1 MWIERSQKNG
11 CERISITVSA
21 RSPLDVPPLRQ
32 RREEVEILLRY
43 SMHKLARYYGLPP
56 REFSPSVAGRLP
68 ESLLAGKSERTRD
81 IRQTLPGRRRQTTQ
95 LERIRTKFPE
105 QLATSLTGRTTI
117 SLCPARTRCEPEEV
131 EASADASIPKSL
143 KSLIQSV
150 KWETERNAIAVA
162 LEKTGWNRKAAAR
175 LLGVSYRTMLY
186 KIDQYHMSAS
196 ELLRPSRTNE
206 VGRCGSDQRKRK
218 SKLSQD
224 ANCMGE
230 KRQGAAMTTRAGSFW
245 RTGLLAASCL
255 LLSNGLWAQAP
266 SSNAAQPSQ
275 NADASTAPKPHDDS
289 FVIGNDDVLAIN
301 VWKEP
306 DISRSIPVRSDGK
319 ISLPLVGEVQAAGR
333 TPLKLE
339 VEIASRLKNYISE
352 PEVTVIVQQ
361 INSQKFN
368 ILGQVNRPGTYVIAN
383 SPTVLDAIALAG
395 GFRDF
400 AKQKS
405 IYVLRQNAD
414 GSQTRIPF
422 NYKEVVK
429 GQNPAQNIKV
439 QPRDT
444 IVVP

>member
-1 MWIERSQKNG
+1 MTRK
-11 CERISITVSA
+11 SI
-21 RSPLDVPPLRQ
+21 R
-32 RREEVEILLRY
+32 
-43 SMHKLARYYGLPP
+43 
-56 REFSPSVAGRLP
+56 FS
-68 ESLLAGKSERTRD
+68 RTAL
-81 IRQTLPGRRRQTTQ
+81 IT
-95 LERIRTKFPE
+95 
-105 QLATSLTGRTTI
+105 
-117 SLCPARTRCEPEEV
+117 
-131 EASADASIPKSL
+131 ASA
-143 KSLIQSV
+143 
-150 KWETERNAIAVA
+150 
-162 LEKTGWNRKAAAR
+162 
-175 LLGVSYRTMLY
+175 
-186 KIDQYHMSAS
+186 
-196 ELLRPSRTNE
+196 
-206 VGRCGSDQRKRK
+206 
-218 SKLSQD
+218 
-224 ANCMGE
+224 
-230 KRQGAAMTTRAGSFW
+230 
-245 RTGLLAASCL
+245 CL
-255 LLSNGLWAQAP
+255 LISGGLWAQAG
-266 SSNAAQPSQ
+266 SQ
-275 NADASTAPKPHDDS
+275 DPATQSANASTQAKPHDDS

-368 ILGQVNRPGTYVIAN
+368 ILGQVNRPGTFVIAN
-383 SPTVLDAIALAG
+383 SLTVLDAIALAG

-414 GSQTRIPF
+414 GTQSRLPF

-429 GQNPAQNIKV
+429 GRNSSQNIKL